1 MPGNQDKVNEED
13 EVEMIHGAT
22 VHGVGWACL
31 WPRLLSLT
39 GPQLES
45 AISRRRSR
53 ETVYVATPHLYCRA
67 APPPPSLSS

>member
-1 MPGNQDKVNEED
+1 MNKED
-13 EVEMIHGAT
+13 EVEMIHGT
-22 VHGVGWACL
+22 PVHCVGCVCL
-31 WPRLLSLT
+31 GPRLLSLI

-67 APPPPSLSS
+67 ALPPSSLSS